1 MEEVMKVNE
10 VTTGNAHG
18 NSVRDC
24 LCWHPGNGLEKSFLH
39 RSELG
44 ETTDGTS
51 WPQNLLRTQ
60 GKM

>member
-1 MEEVMKVNE
+1 MRSPLY
-10 VTTGNAHG
+10 AHG
-18 NSVRDC
+18 NSVRD
-24 LCWHPGNGLEKSFLH
+24 WAAFVGFVESFLH
-39 RSELG
+39 YSELG